1 MNIKTTIQTSTL
13 IIALAVVYSLIFTI
27 EAGR

>member
-1 MNIKTTIQTSTL
+1 MDIKTTLQTSTL
-13 IIALAVVYSLIFTI
+13 IIALAIVYSLIFTI

>member
-1 MNIKTTIQTSTL
+1 MDIKTTIQTSSF
-13 IIALAVVYSLIFTI
+13 IIGLAIVYSLIFTI

>member
-1 MNIKTTIQTSTL
+1 MDVKTTIQASSF
-13 IIALAVVYSLIFTI
+13 IIGLAIIYSLIFTI

>member
-1 MNIKTTIQTSTL
+1 MDIKTTIQTSSL
-13 IIALAVVYSLIFTI
+13 IIALAVIYSLIFTI